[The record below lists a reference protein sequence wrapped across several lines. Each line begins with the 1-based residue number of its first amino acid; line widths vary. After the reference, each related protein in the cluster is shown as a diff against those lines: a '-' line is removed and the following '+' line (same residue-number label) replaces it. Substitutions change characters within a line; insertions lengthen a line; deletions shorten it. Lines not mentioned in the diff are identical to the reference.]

1 MMAAAAHAA
10 RATLLRLPMP
20 ATIDQL
26 LKVCKEVI
34 APLVRSDGGE
44 LYLVAVEPDHLTLHL
59 AGTCSGCPGAVLT
72 TRGVIEPAVHAVA
85 PSARVVVTN
94 GSKVPE
100 GASLVS

>member
-1 MMAAAAHAA
+1 MA
-10 RATLLRLPMP
+10 

-34 APLVRSDGGE
+34 APLIRADGGE

-94 GSKVPE
+94 GSRVPE